1 MMKTRTQKLDQKPAE
16 PKTVKTVEKRNRF
29 EMVVVN
35 VLCLFVF
42 LAFGY
47 IALMAFF
54 QTSVIDSTKYASE
67 VILYT
72 ADIVPLNLLL
82 TVLFVVFLFAMR
94 RFYDFFARVN
104 LRVIT
109 PPCKTA
115 RISTT
120 TPFTTATPI
129 STSIPSSLVL
139 SRSAN

>member
-35 VLCLFVF
+35 ILCLFVF

-82 TVLFVVFLFAMR
+82 HHECFSIFAIKQLKLQD
-94 RFYDFFARVN
+94 YEKT
-104 LRVIT
+104 IT
-109 PPCKTA
+109 
-115 RISTT
+115 S
-120 TPFTTATPI
+120 F
-129 STSIPSSLVL
+129 SIDSHIAAGAGRLQ
-139 SRSAN
+139 RHACRW